1 MFAVKKKF
9 FIRRIFQNTST
20 GTFLFYVFFENITC
34 IPIIFLYILVYIVV
48 VDACFRIENFIT
60 GSRRIS
66 ILIVSTYLFIHPC
79 IFIFGI
85 RNTREQNSSSIS
97 KPI

>member
-1 MFAVKKKF
+1 M
-9 FIRRIFQNTST
+9 RRICQNTST

-34 IPIIFLYILVYIVV
+34 IPITFLYILVYIV
-48 VDACFRIENFIT
+48 DAYFRIEKFIT
-60 GSRRIS
+60 GSRRIL

-85 RNTREQNSSSIS
+85 RNTQEQNFSSIS
-97 KPI
+97 KPF

>member
-1 MFAVKKKF
+1 MSAVQKEKDF
-9 FIRRIFQNTST
+9 FIRQIFLNTFT
-20 GTFLFYVFFENITC
+20 GTFLFYVFFENITY
-34 IPIIFLYILVYIVV
+34 IPIMFLYILVYIV
-48 VDACFRIENFIT
+48 DAWFRIEKFIT
-60 GSRRIS
+60 GSRRIP

-85 RNTREQNSSSIS
+85 RNTREKNFSSIS